1 MKQYEERPD
10 CDSGKQKAP
19 RSGEKKR
26 APRALVVVLL
36 VLVVLVGSVLAYW
49 AITTRAPEKAIPS
62 AEDLNADHS
71 EAVKAAS
78 GRYYTLLIVGKDV
91 EKNNTDTMMFCRYDS
106 VERKLNVCSLP
117 RDAIANIPSD
127 VKKLNNAYASGG
139 CKPEA
144 LLDAVRD
151 IAGFRPDSYVIIDT
165 KLFVQMI
172 DALGGVD
179 FDVPTDMVY
188 EDDVQNLSINVKKG
202 YQHLDGENTMK
213 VFRFRD
219 TYKMGDIERIGV
231 QHDLIKACASQ
242 WISLGNWT
250 KLLPAAQLL
259 VKNATTNLSYG
270 NMQWYAKEF
279 MQMRA
284 DDIAFSTVPVTGC
297 KIRGYW
303 YASIVVDDWLKLV
316 NGSLNPTGTPITKE
330 DCSILYQLR
339 QESSSTSITA
349 QNYAVTNGAPIAGG
363 IESFRINKG

>member
-1 MKQYEERPD
+1 MKRFEESPD
-10 CDSGKQKAP
+10 RDGGKPEAP
-19 RSGEKKR
+19 RSGKKKR
-26 APRALVVVLL
+26 VPKALVIFLL
-36 VLVVLVGSVLAYW
+36 VLAVLVGGGLAYW
-49 AITTRAPEKAIPS
+49 AITTRAPEKATPS
-62 AEDLNADHS
+62 AQDLNADHS

-78 GRYYTLLIVGKDV
+78 NRYYTLLIIGKDV
-91 EKNNTDTMMFCRYDS
+91 EKNNTDTMMLCRYDRA
-106 VERKLNVCSLP
+106 ERKLNVCSLP
-117 RDAIANIPSD
+117 RDAIANIPAD
-127 VKKLNNAYASGG
+127 IKKLNNAYASGG

-144 LLDAVRD
+144 LLDAVQD
-151 IAGFRPDSYVIIDT
+151 IAGFRPDSYIIIDT

-188 EDDVQNLSINVKKG
+188 EDDVQNLSINIKKG
-202 YQHLDGENTMK
+202 YQHLDGENAMK

-219 TYKMGDIERIGV
+219 TYRMGDIERIGV
-231 QHDLIKACASQ
+231 QHDLIKACAAQ
-242 WISLGNWT
+242 WISFGNWT

-284 DDIAFSTVPVTGC
+284 DDIAFSTMPVTGC

-316 NGSLNPTGTPITKE
+316 NDSLNPTGTPVTRE
-330 DCSILYQLR
+330 NCSILYQLC
-339 QESSSTSITA
+339 QEKSSTSITA

-363 IESFRINKG
+363 IESFGINKG